1 MCEVKDLHQIGGF
14 MKLSLVIPCYN
25 EEKNIEPFMKCC
37 IETFGNNKNIEYIF
51 INDGSKDNTFLEI
64 KKIIEKYKNE
74 NILGISFSR
83 NFGKEAAM
91 YAGFQHTS
99 GDYVIVMDADLQHPP
114 QMFPEMIKEVTENGY
129 DCCALR
135 RTAREGESKFR
146 ESFSKLFFRIQNA
159 LSETKMPY
167 GAVDYRI
174 MTRQMVD
181 SILELS
187 EAQRFSKGLFSWVGF
202 NTKWLP
208 FKTIDRELG
217 QTTWSFWK
225 LFKYALDGITSFSV
239 APLRFISGMG
249 IVIFLIALIY
259 IIITIIQTLI
269 FGIDVP
275 GYATILMVT
284 LFMGGIMEFSIG
296 IVGEYLGR
304 IFIETKDRPIYI
316 IHHTNFDED
325 EKETKRKKD

>member
-1 MCEVKDLHQIGGF
+1 M
-14 MKLSLVIPCYN
+14 SLIDIVVPCYN
-25 EEKNIEPFMKCC
+25 EEAGLRHFIEVTNSV
-37 IETFGNNKNIEYIF
+37 IEGIPEHKFRYILV
-51 INDGSKDNTFLEI
+51 NDGSKDKTYLIMKELANQFDNI
-64 KKIIEKYKNE
+64 KY
-74 NILGISFSR
+74 ISFSR

-146 ESFSKLFFRIQNA
+146 ETFSKLFFRIQNA

-208 FKTIDRELG
+208 FKTVDRELG

-325 EKETKRKKD
+325 EKETKGKKD

>member
-1 MCEVKDLHQIGGF
+1 
-14 MKLSLVIPCYN
+14 
-25 EEKNIEPFMKCC
+25 
-37 IETFGNNKNIEYIF
+37 
-51 INDGSKDNTFLEI
+51 
-64 KKIIEKYKNE
+64 
-74 NILGISFSR
+74 
-83 NFGKEAAM
+83 
-91 YAGFQHTS
+91 
-99 GDYVIVMDADLQHPP
+99 MDADLQHPP

-284 LFMGGIMEFSIG
+284 LFMGGIMEFSI
-296 IVGEYLGR
+296 VGEYLGR

>member
-1 MCEVKDLHQIGGF
+1 
-14 MKLSLVIPCYN
+14 MKELAN
-25 EEKNIEPFMKCC
+25 QFDNI
-37 IETFGNNKNIEYIF
+37 
-51 INDGSKDNTFLEI
+51 
-64 KKIIEKYKNE
+64 KY
-74 NILGISFSR
+74 ISFSR

-146 ESFSKLFFRIQNA
+146 ETFSKLFFRIQNA

-208 FKTIDRELG
+208 FKTVDRELG

-239 APLRFISGMG
+239 KPIRLVTVVGFLVFLVSVAMIIYAIVQNCLGNTEAGWSSLMCSIWFLSGLQIM
-249 IVIFLIALIY
+249 AL
-259 IIITIIQTLI
+259 
-269 FGIDVP
+269 
-275 GYATILMVT
+275 
-284 LFMGGIMEFSIG
+284 G
-296 IVGEYLGR
+296 IVGEYIGKIYMEVKQRPRYHIDDML
-304 IFIETKDRPIYI
+304 TK
-316 IHHTNFDED
+316 
-325 EKETKRKKD
+325 EKG

>member
-1 MCEVKDLHQIGGF
+1 M
-14 MKLSLVIPCYN
+14 SLIDIVVPCYN
-25 EEKNIEPFMKCC
+25 EEAGLKHFVEVTNSVIEGIPEHKFR
-37 IETFGNNKNIEYIF
+37 YILV
-51 INDGSKDNTFLEI
+51 NDGSKDKTYLIMKELATQFDNI
-64 KKIIEKYKNE
+64 KY
-74 NILGISFSR
+74 ISFSR

-146 ESFSKLFFRIQNA
+146 ETFSKLFFRIQNA

-208 FKTIDRELG
+208 L
-217 QTTWSFWK
+217 K
-225 LFKYALDGITSFSV
+225 L
-239 APLRFISGMG
+239 
-249 IVIFLIALIY
+249 
-259 IIITIIQTLI
+259 
-269 FGIDVP
+269 
-275 GYATILMVT
+275 
-284 LFMGGIMEFSIG
+284 
-296 IVGEYLGR
+296 
-304 IFIETKDRPIYI
+304 
-316 IHHTNFDED
+316 
-325 EKETKRKKD
+325 

>member
-1 MCEVKDLHQIGGF
+1 MDKKKVL
-14 MKLSLVIPCYN
+14 LSIIVPCHN
-25 EEKNIEPFMKCC
+25 EEESVPLFYEKTVGVLKTMDIDYQLLFVD
-37 IETFGNNKNIEYIF
+37 
-51 INDGSKDNTFLEI
+51 DGSKDSTLSVL
-64 KKIIEKYKNE
+64 KKLNKEDKKAEYYS
-74 NILGISFSR
+74 LSR

-91 YAGFQHTS
+91 YCGLCNAK
-99 GDYVIVMDADLQHPP
+99 GDYVVIMDADLQHPP

-146 ESFSKLFFRIQNA
+146 ETFSKLFFRIQNA

-208 FKTIDRELG
+208 FKTVDRELG

-249 IVIFLIALIY
+249 IVIFIIELIY
-259 IIITIIQTLI
+259 IIITLIQTLI

-275 GYATILMVT
+275 GYATTLIVT

-325 EKETKRKKD
+325 EKETKEKKN